1 MPTPGTG
8 LRGVLPLEDRCSR
21 VGTALA
27 LDAKRDGHG
36 EGKMRQDPD
45 MVDRVDMCRLG
56 GQMLDAWYHVTGLQ
70 GDLRGSISFGF

>member
-1 MPTPGTG
+1 MIFSQGQICQFFLVPESLEKLCRYAMPTPGTG

-36 EGKMRQDPD
+36 EGKIQIGMADI
-45 MVDRVDMCRLG
+45 LG
-56 GQMLDAWYHVTGLQ
+56 RICVG
-70 GDLRGSISFGF
+70 